1 MPMMPTFCHANP
13 QSAFRPVIEA
23 ALDGATGLDVAVAF
37 LTRAGA
43 DLFSKWA
50 NVIGA
55 KNCRLCVSGQ
65 FPTDLDAL
73 MDLHQVL
80 GPQLYIHLKCGP
92 QEKVESSTMSSLLH
106 SKLIWIK
113 RANRKASIF
122 VGSHNWT
129 SSALDGVNLEAS
141 ARIDCDDGDPFE
153 REAKSHLDACAQDS
167 VAFNPHDLEYYRSLQ
182 VRLYS
187 EGPTEAKPLT
197 IRQFEKAKGTVLHVE
212 GQWANKR
219 EPMLLYLP
227 LGEPRLNKW
236 FKSEPPT
243 SLYLYLYP
251 PGSLTGRLPPTVKPD
266 LYQGEVTTHSRR
278 AITGM
283 PVNCQISD
291 LALPRLQPVA
301 SGNIPERQAGIVAQ
315 AVGTLRHVGTTELP
329 VYVQGHRP
337 GAHVEPSFEEEVT
350 KAFPGTATPA
360 PATIRHYFTPA
371 SIRDGRF
378 VFRDPVPYYSVSIRV
393 PGEHLHPIP
402 PDEVVRS
409 FLQRRNRVI
418 GRVEED
424 GFDESED
431 RLWPTYND
439 IEIVLD
445 GANEG
450 MRFVY
455 PVSFVFSAERGMGN
469 E

>member
-1 MPMMPTFCHANP
+1 MPTKLTFCDAVP
-13 QSAFRPVIEA
+13 KAAFRSVVEA

-43 DLFSKWA
+43 DLFHKWA

-55 KNCRLCVSGQ
+55 KNCRLSVSVQ

-73 MDLHQVL
+73 LDLSQVL
-80 GPQLYIHLKCGP
+80 GPQLYVHLKCGP
-92 QEKVESSTMSSLLH
+92 QERVESSTLSSLLH
-106 SKLIWIK
+106 SKVTWIK
-113 RANRKASIF
+113 RADRQVSIF

-141 ARIDCDDGDPFE
+141 TRINCDDGDPFE
-153 REAKSHLDACAQDS
+153 REVKSHLDACARDS
-167 VAFNPHDLEYYRSLQ
+167 VVFNPHDLEYYRSIQ
-182 VRLYS
+182 VRLYP
-187 EGPTEAKPLT
+187 EGPTGARPLA

-251 PGSLTGRLPPTVKPD
+251 PGSLTGHSPPTVKPD

-283 PVNCQISD
+283 PVNCQIPD
-291 LALPRLQPVA
+291 LSLPRLQPVA
-301 SGNIPERQAGIVAQ
+301 SGNIPERQAGVVAQ

-337 GAHVEPSFEEEVT
+337 SAHVEPSFEEEGT
-350 KAFPGTATPA
+350 LKAFPGTATPA
-360 PATIRHYFTPA
+360 PTTIRHYFTPA
-371 SIRDGRF
+371 SVRDGRF
-378 VFRDPVPYYSVSIRV
+378 VFRDPIPYYSVSIRV
-393 PGEHLHPIP
+393 PGEHLYPIP

-409 FLQRRNRVI
+409 FLQRRNRPI
-418 GRVEED
+418 GQDDED
-424 GFDESED
+424 EFDGSGSQTG
-431 RLWPTYND
+431 LLYHAID
-439 IEIVLD
+439 IVVDE
-445 GANEG
+445 ANEG
-450 MRFVY
+450 MPFVY
-455 PVSFVFSAERGMGN
+455 PVSFVFSAKPEA
-469 E
+469 